1 MDQQVA
7 AESAWR
13 NFFEL
18 CLLKRVPSRK
28 FLILFRE
35 FEATT
40 SRPLASTPESLT
52 RALLDAGHI
61 GPNVDP
67 RLAHYLEALLDAKEV
82 DSISLLIATARITQR
97 DNAKN
102 LALASLGVG
111 DTSTS
116 SVQVIILKLLTR
128 KIVDGAIEQDTEL
141 LAFLVELLPW
151 ITQNP
156 SSMTLG
162 FLVSAT
168 LGCTVAQEVLPTAK
182 AKKFKTA
189 LGQCLTPM
197 INNLSS
203 TNIQLASIL
212 SYAQKQYDLNEEGLA
227 NSADPM
233 NVLGGV
239 DLGVLPFQ
247 DGVVD
252 NINTRAGLY
261 IYLNAA
267 GDITT
272 LVIDLI
278 LASFDILANAMYRA
292 EPPQTITIL
301 RSFLV
306 NKLPIFLGN
315 YTAIIFPPLSIETC
329 ISQALLRVDP
339 AAFPSFSQM
348 FDFSSKNSMVS
359 EARQE
364 FLFACALHQLI
375 PEGSIEGLLGDVPM
389 QSLPASG
396 RYMKNELVTQC
407 TSNPMRIEE
416 LIGELDNMEGNAG
429 EIAGALIEIITTL
442 CSNND
447 TMTLKCICNCLIRR
461 SATLDTISLFCSPET
476 ILQPLC
482 QLLDNWQEH
491 EDQVEN
497 QPVYDEF
504 GSVLLLVSVIRHRF
518 ELDLSG
524 LGMLDQTLFTSQYF
538 RVACESRLIDSLSL
552 HENDLLGGWIRGLF
566 EAEGINDELMS
577 TCKPAE
583 FHLLV
588 ATLFDQSIKAC
599 QAKVL
604 TLEALKGGFEY
615 LLEPF
620 LLPSLAAGLI
630 WFAHT
635 LWSTSSTSTQVDTLL
650 PALHTLIKPPS
661 MSVDS
666 AAIHSAVLSTVAQ
679 PLDQALNHTQR
690 QHKNRVDINPLLE
703 TLRPHMTSH
712 RQKAAALTELESW
725 ASTPSYG
732 LVSALPSMIRGL
744 ILWCL
749 ANGNLSPPNYTH
761 RLLLHTQN
769 ILGSKATLK
778 ILLDELMTQATQHGP
793 NAQDVETTFD
803 IIITMLIAPQ
813 PSHHRLTLLDALRT
827 HYADINDLSKTDIPR
842 ANMLARLHRRAEAFA
857 ATSTTVLNANN
868 EMNIDLSTA
877 GQGMMLHDS
886 QGMPA
891 TDIDDVLAHTEG
903 QIASGDFLGGVGLG
917 SGMEL

>member
-1 MDQQVA
+1 
-7 AESAWR
+7 SAWR

-18 CLLKRVPSRK
+18 CLLKRVPSQK

-40 SRPLASTPESLT
+40 PRLLASTPESLT

-67 RLAHYLEALLDAKEV
+67 RLAHYLESLLDAKEV
-82 DSISLLIATARITQR
+82 DSISLLIATARFTQR

-102 LALASLGVG
+102 LALASLGVE
-111 DTSTS
+111 DTSPP
-116 SVQVIILKLLTR
+116 SVQVIILKLLTT

-156 SSMTLG
+156 SSITLG

-182 AKKFKTA
+182 AKS
-189 LGQCLTPM
+189 QCLTPM

-267 GDITT
+267 FCERPLFDDMAMMGYLSTRYKGDITT

-396 RYMKNELVTQC
+396 RYLKNELVTQC

-429 EIAGALIEIITTL
+429 EIAGALIE
-442 CSNND
+442 
-447 TMTLKCICNCLIRR
+447 
-461 SATLDTISLFCSPET
+461 
-476 ILQPLC
+476 
-482 QLLDNWQEH
+482 
-491 EDQVEN
+491 
-497 QPVYDEF
+497 
-504 GSVLLLVSVIRHRF
+504 VS
-518 ELDLSG
+518 S
-524 LGMLDQTLFTSQYF
+524 
-538 RVACESRLIDSLSL
+538 
-552 HENDLLGGWIRGLF
+552 
-566 EAEGINDELMS
+566 
-577 TCKPAE
+577 
-583 FHLLV
+583 
-588 ATLFDQSIKAC
+588 
-599 QAKVL
+599 
-604 TLEALKGGFEY
+604 
-615 LLEPF
+615 F
-620 LLPSLAAGLI
+620 LP
-630 WFAHT
+630 
-635 LWSTSSTSTQVDTLL
+635 
-650 PALHTLIKPPS
+650 
-661 MSVDS
+661 
-666 AAIHSAVLSTVAQ
+666 
-679 PLDQALNHTQR
+679 
-690 QHKNRVDINPLLE
+690 
-703 TLRPHMTSH
+703 
-712 RQKAAALTELESW
+712 
-725 ASTPSYG
+725 
-732 LVSALPSMIRGL
+732 
-744 ILWCL
+744 
-749 ANGNLSPPNYTH
+749 
-761 RLLLHTQN
+761 
-769 ILGSKATLK
+769 
-778 ILLDELMTQATQHGP
+778 
-793 NAQDVETTFD
+793 
-803 IIITMLIAPQ
+803 
-813 PSHHRLTLLDALRT
+813 
-827 HYADINDLSKTDIPR
+827 
-842 ANMLARLHRRAEAFA
+842 
-857 ATSTTVLNANN
+857 
-868 EMNIDLSTA
+868 
-877 GQGMMLHDS
+877 
-886 QGMPA
+886 
-891 TDIDDVLAHTEG
+891 
-903 QIASGDFLGGVGLG
+903 
-917 SGMEL
+917 